1 MDARAVAHVLE
12 DVATLLDLHGR
23 PNAAAFR
30 AGARAVAALQG
41 ADLRRLAT
49 AHEGEGLSRIPGLDD
64 APRAV
69 VADLLATGDS
79 ELRDRLREE
88 TPEGLFEMLRL
99 PGLGPA
105 RIRQLH
111 DGLGIES
118 VQELEEAARDGRLA
132 TLPRF
137 GDAMAARILRGIA
150 QWRETGTPVLLPH
163 AMADAARLA
172 AWVREHPA
180 VTRVEIAGAVRRAAE
195 TVAEFDV
202 VLACQA
208 PVVGVLASFTHGA
221 RVREAIGAGGK
232 AVTLRLDDGVVVRL
246 HGAAEAEFPLAWW
259 RATGNDEHVA
269 QVRRR
274 LADRGLRLSG
284 DTLRDADG
292 RLLPVADE
300 AALYAAAGMAYVPP
314 ERREARGEVDDAARG
329 PLGRPLEVADLR
341 GALHCHS
348 GYSDGAS
355 QIAALADA
363 AAARGWAYVGIS
375 DHSQSNPHAGGMDRD
390 AIRRQ
395 HDEIDAINAS
405 RTDVRVLKGVEADI
419 LPCGRLDFDEATLDA
434 FDYVIGSVHTR
445 FGMNEAQMTE
455 RMLKALDAPHLTIL
469 GHPTGRLLLTREPY
483 AVNLDAVLEKA
494 GAVGVAVELNAD
506 PHRMDL
512 DWRWLPTA
520 RRHGVAIEIA
530 PDAHA
535 VASLDHVA
543 LGVLMG
549 RKGGL
554 GRDDVLNARDTDGVM
569 HFARARRQRA
579 LTSA

>member
-1 MDARAVAHVLE
+1 MESRAVAHVLDE
-12 DVATLLDLHGR
+12 IATLLELHGR
-23 PNAAAFR
+23 PDAAGFR
-30 AGARAVAALQG
+30 GAARAITGLQG
-41 ADLRRLAT
+41 VDLPALA
-49 AHEGEGLSRIPGLDD
+49 AGGGLARVRGLDD
-64 APRAV
+64 GPRAV
-69 VADLLATGDS
+69 VEDLLATGDS

-111 DGLGIES
+111 EGLGIES
-118 VQELEEAARDGRLA
+118 VQELEEAARNGRLA

-137 GDAMAARILRGIA
+137 GDRMAEKILRGIA

-163 AMADAARLA
+163 AMADAARLLG
-172 AWVREHPA
+172 WVREHPDVA
-180 VTRVEIAGAVRRAAE
+180 RAEAAGALRRAAE
-195 TVAEFDV
+195 TVAEFDL
-202 VLACQA
+202 VLVCRAA
-208 PVVGVLASFTHGA
+208 PAEVLASFTHGA
-221 RVREAIGAGGK
+221 RVREAIGAGSRL
-232 AVTLRLDDGVVVRL
+232 VTLRLDDGLVVRL
-246 HGAAEAEFPLAWW
+246 HGTSADDFAVAWW
-259 RATGNDEHVA
+259 RATGNEEHVA
-269 QVRRR
+269 EVRRR
-274 LADRGLRLSG
+274 LAARGRRLVG

-292 RLLPVADE
+292 RVRPVPDE
-300 AALYAAAGMAYVPP
+300 ATLYAEAGLAYVPP
-314 ERREARGEVDDAARG
+314 ELREARGEVARAAAG
-329 PLGRPLEVADLR
+329 PLPAVLEVGDLL

-348 GYSDGAS
+348 GYSDGGS
-355 QIAALADA
+355 QIAQLADA
-363 AAARGWAYVGIS
+363 AAARGWRYVGIS
-375 DHSQSNPHAGGMDRD
+375 DHSQSNPHAGGMDRE

-405 RTDVRVLKGVEADI
+405 RSDVRVLKGVEADI
-419 LPCGRLDFDEATLDA
+419 LPCGRLDFDEATLES

-455 RMLKALDAPHLTIL
+455 RILKAMDAPHLTIL

-494 GAVGVAVELNAD
+494 GAAGVAVELNAD

-512 DWRWLPTA
+512 DWRWLDTA
-520 RRHGVAIEIA
+520 RRHGVQIEIA

-535 VASLDHVA
+535 VSSLEHVA

-554 GRDDVLNARDTDGVM
+554 RPSDVLNARDADGVLA
-569 HFARARRQRA
+569 FARARRSLA
-579 LTSA
+579 PA

>member
-1 MDARAVAHVLE
+1 MDPRAVAHVLDE
-12 DVATLLDLHGR
+12 VATLLELHGR
-23 PNAAAFR
+23 DDAAEFR
-30 AGARAVAALQG
+30 GGARAIAGLQG
-41 ADLRRLAT
+41 ADLPTLA
-49 AHEGEGLSRIPGLDD
+49 AGGGLTRVRGLTDG
-64 APRAV
+64 PREV
-69 VADLLATGDS
+69 VLDLLATGDS

-118 VQELEEAARDGRLA
+118 VQELEEAARNGRLA

-137 GDAMAARILRGIA
+137 GDRMAEKVLRGIA

-163 AMADAARLA
+163 AMADAARLLD
-172 AWVREHPA
+172 WVRGHA
-180 VTRVEIAGAVRRAAE
+180 GVARVEVAGALRRAAE
-195 TVAEFDV
+195 TIAEFDL
-202 VLACQA
+202 VLGCRDA
-208 PVVGVLASFTHGA
+208 PAGVLASFTHGA
-221 RVREAIGAGGK
+221 RVREAIGAGSRL
-232 AVTLRLDDGVVVRL
+232 VTLRLDDGLVVRL
-246 HGAAEAEFPLAWW
+246 HGTTEADFAVAWW

-269 QVRRR
+269 DVRRR
-274 LADRGLRLSG
+274 LAARGRKLVG

-292 RLLPVADE
+292 RPCAVPDE
-300 AALYAAAGMAYVPP
+300 AALYAEAGLAFVPP
-314 ERREARGEVDDAARG
+314 ELREARGECERAAAG
-329 PLGRPLEVADLR
+329 PLAPVLEVHDLR

-348 GYSDGAS
+348 GYSDGGS
-355 QIAALADA
+355 QIAQLADA
-363 AAARGWAYVGIS
+363 AAARGWRYVGIS

-405 RTDVRVLKGVEADI
+405 RSDVRVLKGVEADI
-419 LPCGRLDFDEATLDA
+419 LPCGRLDFDEATLDT

-455 RMLKALDAPHLTIL
+455 RILKAMDAPHLTIL

-483 AVNLDAVLEKA
+483 AVDLDAVLEKA

-512 DWRWLPTA
+512 DWRWLATA
-520 RRHGVAIEIA
+520 RRHGVQIEIA

-535 VASLDHVA
+535 VSSLEHVG

-554 GRDDVLNARDTDGVM
+554 RPTDVLNARDADGVLA
-569 HFARARRQRA
+569 FARARRSLA
-579 LTSA
+579 PA

>member
-23 PNAAAFR
+23 PGAAAFR
-30 AGARAVAALQG
+30 TGARAVAALQG
-41 ADLRRLAT
+41 ADLRHIAGAT
-49 AHEGEGLSRIPGLDD
+49 DTGGLSRIPGLED
-64 APRAV
+64 APRAI

-79 ELRDRLREE
+79 EFRDRLREE

-99 PGLGPA
+99 PGLGPT

-111 DGLGIES
+111 EGLGIES

-132 TLPRF
+132 MLPRF

-163 AMADAARLA
+163 ALADAARLA

-180 VTRVEIAGAVRRAAE
+180 VARVEVAGAVRRAAE
-195 TVAEFDV
+195 TVAEFDLV
-202 VLACQA
+202 VACRA

-232 AVTLRLDDGVVVRL
+232 MVTLRLDDGLVVRL
-246 HGAAEAEFPLAWW
+246 HGANEVEFPLAWW
-259 RATGNDEHVA
+259 RATGSDEHVA

-274 LADRGLRLSG
+274 LADRGLKVSG
-284 DTLRDADG
+284 DILRDADG
-292 RLLPVADE
+292 RPISVPDE
-300 AALYAAAGMAYVPP
+300 AALYVAAGLAYVPP
-314 ERREARGEVDDAARG
+314 ERREARGEVDEAARG
-329 PLGRPLEVADLR
+329 ALAAPLALSDLR

-348 GYSDGAS
+348 GYSDGGS
-355 QIAALADA
+355 HIAELADA
-363 AAARGWAYVGIS
+363 AAARGWQYVGIS
-375 DHSQSNPHAGGMDRD
+375 DHSQSNPNAGGMDRD

-405 RTDVRVLKGVEADI
+405 RSDVRVLRGVEADI
-419 LPCGRLDFDEATLDA
+419 LPCGRLDFDEATLEA

-445 FGMNEAQMTE
+445 FGMNETQMTE

-512 DWRWLPTA
+512 DWRWLATA

-535 VASLDHVA
+535 VASLDHVG

-554 GRDDVLNARDTDGVM
+554 TPADVLNAREATGVLE
-569 HFARARRQRA
+569 FARVRRQRA